1 LFPVR
6 KVGKEWFKHTSLGV
20 VSSANSSVCSLQG
33 FVTAMVGEVFTFLSV
48 RLSLGMVVNIQ
59 RERYIGI
66 RIGALIL
73 QLMDKLVA
81 GSVVSANGLLLSV
94 IVGGFVL
101 GSIFSSL
108 GDILV
113 CPALVVLSSK
123 WILES
128 GSPAIVDRQSVF
140 EALEVG
146 IIAIDSM
153 IPIGRGQRELIVGDR
168 QSGKTSIGL
177 DGVINQRFSGVLC
190 VYVAIALKSSTVLEV
205 YLLFLERSA
214 LFYSA
219 IVVEASDSLAVLQYL
234 VAYTGASV
242 SEYFMYVQE
251 FALFLIYDDFSKH
264 ACAFR
269 EVSLLLRRPPGREA
283 YPGEIFFVHSRLLE
297 RSAKLSDARGGGSI
311 TAFPVIETLS
321 GDVSAYIPT
330 NVISITDGQIFLSVE
345 LFNSG
350 RKPAIDV
357 GLSVSRVGSS
367 AQADA
372 MKLVSSSYKLELA
385 QFAELQAFSQFAADL
400 GPETKARLERGLRFL
415 AILNQLNGFPI
426 SRSQETALLSMAN
439 QGVILGV
446 DLSAIAGFVH
456 TYLLFPTWVSTQIP
470 ARLMGFG
477 IVKYLKLLDL

>member
-1 LFPVR
+1 
-6 KVGKEWFKHTSLGV
+6 
-20 VSSANSSVCSLQG
+20 
-33 FVTAMVGEVFTFLSV
+33 
-48 RLSLGMVVNIQ
+48 
-59 RERYIGI
+59 
-66 RIGALIL
+66 
-73 QLMDKLVA
+73 MDKLVA

-415 AILNQLNGFPI
+415 AILNQLNGFPV

-456 TYLLFPTWVSTQIP
+456 TYLLFPTWVSGVIP

-477 IVKYLKLLDL
+477 IIKYLKLLDL

>member
-1 LFPVR
+1 VR

-177 DGVINQRFSGVLC
+177 DGVINQRFSKVLC
-190 VYVAIALKSSTVLEV
+190 VYVAVALK
-205 YLLFLERSA
+205 
-214 LFYSA
+214 
-219 IVVEASDSLAVLQYL
+219 
-234 VAYTGASV
+234 
-242 SEYFMYVQE
+242 
-251 FALFLIYDDFSKH
+251 
-264 ACAFR
+264 
-269 EVSLLLRRPPGREA
+269 
-283 YPGEIFFVHSRLLE
+283 
-297 RSAKLSDARGGGSI
+297 
-311 TAFPVIETLS
+311 
-321 GDVSAYIPT
+321 
-330 NVISITDGQIFLSVE
+330 
-345 LFNSG
+345 
-350 RKPAIDV
+350 
-357 GLSVSRVGSS
+357 
-367 AQADA
+367 
-372 MKLVSSSYKLELA
+372 
-385 QFAELQAFSQFAADL
+385 
-400 GPETKARLERGLRFL
+400 
-415 AILNQLNGFPI
+415 
-426 SRSQETALLSMAN
+426 
-439 QGVILGV
+439 
-446 DLSAIAGFVH
+446 
-456 TYLLFPTWVSTQIP
+456 
-470 ARLMGFG
+470 
-477 IVKYLKLLDL
+477 

>member
-1 LFPVR
+1 VR

-456 TYLLFPTWVSTQIP
+456 TYLLFPTWVSHRIP

>member
-1 LFPVR
+1 VR
-6 KVGKEWFKHTSLGV
+6 KVGKEWLEHRSLGV

-73 QLMDKLVA
+73 QLMDKLSE

-94 IVGGFVL
+94 VVGGFVL

-113 CPALVVLSSK
+113 CQSSVVLSSK

-297 RSAKLSDARGGGSI
+297 RSAKLSDARGGGSV

-372 MKLVSSSYKLELA
+372 MKLVSTSYKLELA

-400 GPETKARLERGLRFL
+400 GSDTKARLERGLRFL

-426 SRSQETALLSMAN
+426 ARSQETALLSMAN
-439 QGVILGV
+439 QGVVLGV
-446 DLSAIAGFVH
+446 DLSAITGFVY
-456 TYLLFPTWVSTQIP
+456 TYLLFPTWVSERIP
-470 ARLMGFG
+470 ARLMGLG
-477 IVKYLKLLDL
+477 IVQYLKLTS

>member
-1 LFPVR
+1 VR

-415 AILNQLNGFPI
+415 AILNQLNGFPV

-456 TYLLFPTWVSTQIP
+456 TYLLFPTWVSGVIP

-477 IVKYLKLLDL
+477 IIKYLKLLDL

>member
-1 LFPVR
+1 
-6 KVGKEWFKHTSLGV
+6 
-20 VSSANSSVCSLQG
+20 
-33 FVTAMVGEVFTFLSV
+33 
-48 RLSLGMVVNIQ
+48 
-59 RERYIGI
+59 
-66 RIGALIL
+66 
-73 QLMDKLVA
+73 
-81 GSVVSANGLLLSV
+81 
-94 IVGGFVL
+94 
-101 GSIFSSL
+101 
-108 GDILV
+108 
-113 CPALVVLSSK
+113 VLSSK

-367 AQADA
+367 AQVDS
-372 MKLVSSSYKLELA
+372 MKLVSTSYKLELA

-415 AILNQLNGFPI
+415 AILNQLNGFPV

-456 TYLLFPTWVSTQIP
+456 TYLLFPTWVSGVIP

-477 IVKYLKLLDL
+477 IIKYLKLLDL

>member
-1 LFPVR
+1 
-6 KVGKEWFKHTSLGV
+6 
-20 VSSANSSVCSLQG
+20 
-33 FVTAMVGEVFTFLSV
+33 
-48 RLSLGMVVNIQ
+48 
-59 RERYIGI
+59 
-66 RIGALIL
+66 
-73 QLMDKLVA
+73 
-81 GSVVSANGLLLSV
+81 
-94 IVGGFVL
+94 
-101 GSIFSSL
+101 
-108 GDILV
+108 
-113 CPALVVLSSK
+113 
-123 WILES
+123 
-128 GSPAIVDRQSVF
+128 
-140 EALEVG
+140 
-146 IIAIDSM
+146 M

-242 SEYFMYVQE
+242 SEYFMYVHS

-297 RSAKLSDARGGGSI
+297 RSAKLSAARGGGSI

-400 GPETKARLERGLRFL
+400 GSDTKARLERGLRFL

-426 SRSQETALLSMAN
+426 RRSQETALLSMAN

-456 TYLLFPTWVSTQIP
+456 TYLLFPTWVYVLVP
-470 ARLMGFG
+470 ARLMGMA
-477 IVKYLKLLDL
+477 IIQYLKLCS

>member
-1 LFPVR
+1 VR

-73 QLMDKLVA
+73 QLMDKLVC

-94 IVGGFVL
+94 VVGGFVL

-108 GDILV
+108 GDILL
-113 CPALVVLSSK
+113 CQRLCKLSSK

-153 IPIGRGQRELIVGDR
+153 IPVGRGQRELIVGDR

-251 FALFLIYDDFSKH
+251 FAVFLIYDDFSKH

-426 SRSQETALLSMAN
+426 SPRQETALLSMAN

-446 DLSAIAGFVH
+446 DLNAIAGFVH
-456 TYLLFPTWVSTQIP
+456 TYLLFPTWVSLRIP

-477 IVKYLKLLDL
+477 IVQYLKLLDV

>member
-1 LFPVR
+1 
-6 KVGKEWFKHTSLGV
+6 
-20 VSSANSSVCSLQG
+20 
-33 FVTAMVGEVFTFLSV
+33 MVGEVFTFLSV

-113 CPALVVLSSK
+113 CQSSVVLSSK

-205 YLLFLERSA
+205 YLLFLERAA

-219 IVVEASDSLAVLQYL
+219 VVVEASDSLAVLQYL

-251 FALFLIYDDFSKH
+251 FAVFLIYDDFSKH

-297 RSAKLSDARGGGSI
+297 RSAKLSDARGGGSV

-372 MKLVSSSYKLELA
+372 MKLVSTSYKLELA

-400 GPETKARLERGLRFL
+400 GSDTKARLERGLRFL

-426 SRSQETALLSMAN
+426 SSPQEAALLSMAN
-439 QGVILGV
+439 QGVILDI
-446 DLSAIAGFVH
+446 DLNAIQRLKSM
-456 TYLLFPTWVSTQIP
+456 YLLFPYWVSASIP
-470 ARLMGFG
+470 ARLMGKG
-477 IVKYLKLLDL
+477 IVKYLKLLDQ